1 MRLFAMQFIWG
12 LKIPLPNTK
21 NSCLS
26 PIGKLLK
33 FFTKLHMPI
42 EKFAPMSQK
51 SVHNPLYQIAI
62 TQVPTVGSITAKQL
76 ISYCGGPE
84 EVFKQS
90 KQKLLRIP
98 GIGEKTASEIVAFDG
113 FKRIEQELK
122 FIEKHGVKQLFY
134 LDDEYP
140 QRLKHQVDSPCLL
153 YALGNADLN
162 NTKVIAIVG
171 TRNATDY
178 GKQFIDQLIEAL
190 APTGC
195 LVVSGLAYGIDIQ
208 AHRAAL
214 RNDLPTVGVLAHG
227 LDRLYPSQHS
237 ATAKRMVEKGGLLT
251 EYISETNPDRENFPT
266 RNRIVAG
273 MCDALVVA
281 ETAVRGGAMIT
292 AQLAFDY
299 NKEVLALPGRIDD
312 TYSAGCNKL
321 VKENKAAIITHP
333 DDVLTWLNWQVATTS
348 KPQKAQST
356 LPLNLSS
363 EELSVISLLRQHGKT
378 GIDDIVFKLQ
388 MDQGT
393 LSLMLLGLEMQGL
406 IKALPG
412 KNYEAA

>member
-1 MRLFAMQFIWG
+1 MPQ
-12 LKIPLPNTK
+12 
-21 NSCLS
+21 NS
-26 PIGKLLK
+26 
-33 FFTKLHMPI
+33 
-42 EKFAPMSQK
+42 SQ
-51 SVHNPLYQIAI
+51 NLLYQIAI
-62 TQVPTVGSITAKQL
+62 TQVPAVGSITAKQL
-76 ISYCGGPE
+76 ISYCGGAE

-98 GIGEKTASEIVAFDG
+98 GIGEKTANEIVAFDG

-122 FIEKHGVKQLFY
+122 FIEQHRVMPLFY
-134 LDDEYP
+134 LNEAYP
-140 QRLKHQVDSPCLL
+140 QRLKQQVDSPCML
-153 YALGNADLN
+153 YSLGNADLN

-171 TRNATDY
+171 TRNASEY
-178 GKQFIDQLIEAL
+178 GKQFVDQLLEVL

-237 ATAKRMVEKGGLLT
+237 NTAKRMVENGGLLT
-251 EYISETNPDRENFPT
+251 EYLSGTNPDRENFPT
-266 RNRIVAG
+266 RNRIVAA

-299 NKEVLALPGRIDD
+299 NKEVLALPGKIDD

-321 VKENKAAIITHP
+321 VKENKAAIITQP
-333 DDVLTWLNWQVATTS
+333 DDVLTWLNWQVNTTT
-348 KPQKAQST
+348 KAQKAQAT
-356 LPLNLSS
+356 LPLNLST
-363 EELSVISLLRQHGKT
+363 EELTLVSFLRQHGKT
-378 GIDDIVFKLQ
+378 GIDDIVFNLQ
-388 MDQGT
+388 MDQGS
-393 LSLMLLGLEMQGL
+393 LSLMLLGLEMQG
-406 IKALPG
+406 IVRALPG